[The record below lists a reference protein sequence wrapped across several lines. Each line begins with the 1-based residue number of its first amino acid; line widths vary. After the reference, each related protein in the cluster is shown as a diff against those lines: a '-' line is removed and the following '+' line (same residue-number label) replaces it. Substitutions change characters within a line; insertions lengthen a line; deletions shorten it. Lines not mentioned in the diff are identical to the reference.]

1 MPQQITQFALV
12 VADYDE
18 ALAFY
23 VGVLGFEKVE
33 DTDLG
38 SGKRWVRVRPAGST
52 GAGLLL
58 ARAVTDEQRLAIGR
72 QAGGRVFVFLE
83 TDDLRRDHAALNL
96 ARGAIRSRPKRG
108 DLRRRGGV
116 RGPLWQSIR
125 SDRTPVA

>member
-1 MPQQITQFALV
+1 MPQQITQFALL
-12 VADYDE
+12 VAGYDE

-58 ARAVTDEQRLAIGR
+58 ARAITDEQRAAIGR
-72 QAGGRVFVFLE
+72 QAGGRVFVFVE
-83 TDDLRRDHAALNL
+83 TDDLRRDHAALVS
-96 ARGAIRSRPKRG
+96 RGVRF
-108 DLRRRGGV
+108 V
-116 RGPLWQSIR
+116 RGPIEETYGL
-125 SDRTPVA
+125 VAVFEDLYGNRFDLIERR

>member
-1 MPQQITQFALV
+1 MPQQITQFALL

-23 VGVLGFEKVE
+23 VGVLGFDKLE

-38 SGKRWVRVRPAGST
+38 GGKRWVRVRPAGST

-72 QAGGRVFVFLE
+72 QAGGRVSSSSRP
-83 TDDLRRDHAALNL
+83 TTSDATTPPSSHAACDSF
-96 ARGAIRSRPKRG
+96 AA
-108 DLRRRGGV
+108 
-116 RGPLWQSIR
+116 
-125 SDRTPVA
+125 